1 MGVDHTCVGVS
12 HTCVGMSHMYAGV
25 SHMCVDISH
34 VCGGVSFTCVGACRR
49 QWRLW
54 DLLKLRTGGCDAS
67 LGGVRTNPHP
77 LGEQKALVITSHISS
92 PHSVNLI
99 PVEFEQK
106 LKSNC

>member
-34 VCGGVSFTCVGACRR
+34 MCVGVSFTCVGACRR
-49 QWRLW
+49 QWRLS
-54 DLLKLRTGGCDAS
+54 DPLDAS

-77 LGEQKALVITSHISS
+77 LGEQKALLITSRISS